1 MDELV
6 GHQRLVIW
14 QKADVLALLIYK
26 VTAQFPKSEIFS
38 LTSQLRRAALSVPT
52 NIVEGYA
59 RNSRKEFKRFLVI
72 ALGSLAETKYLLH
85 VAVRLGYLTEQVYKE
100 ITKLTDEEGKLL
112 WSFYR
117 SQHDG

>member
-1 MDELV
+1 MEQLIGYQRLLVWKKADELMFSV
-6 GHQRLVIW
+6 YHI
-14 QKADVLALLIYK
+14 
-26 VTAQFPKSEIFS
+26 TAQFPKSEIFS
-38 LTSQLRRAALSVPT
+38 LTSQLRRAALSIAT

-85 VAVRLGYLTEQVYKE
+85 VAFRLGYLTKQTYEEV
-100 ITKLTDEEGKLL
+100 TKLTDEEGRLL

-117 SQHDG
+117 SQ